1 MGPAQ
6 YRVWSPADG
15 EEEGGAESF
24 GEDSA
29 ADAAESFA
37 AAYDFDGVNEVSV
50 LVRCPDGSLAGFLV
64 EREWSPS
71 YSASPRDP
79 ATLLPKKS

>member
-1 MGPAQ
+1 MGQAGEHVPYTLAQ
-6 YRVWSPADG
+6 V
-15 EEEGGAESF
+15 
-24 GEDSA
+24 
-29 ADAAESFA
+29 
-37 AAYDFDGVNEVSV
+37 
-50 LVRCPDGSLAGFLV
+50 DGSLAGFQV